1 LFSSSDYDSKTLR
14 AAADLVIKSR
24 RAEATF
30 LQRRLHIGYD
40 DAMILLDELRDEGIV
55 GGEPGS
61 PKGILLIDPEA
72 WATD

>member
-1 LFSSSDYDSKTLR
+1 M
-14 AAADLVIKSR
+14 
-24 RAEATF
+24 TF
-30 LQRRLHIGYD
+30 LQRRLRIGFD

-72 WATD
+72 WGTD